1 MTLQKVGGRTMCYHL
16 LPLSFWADG
25 LYQQQQP
32 PTTGVRH
39 HNRRTT
45 WISRGLL
52 ERASAAMP
60 LTHVRR

>member
-1 MTLQKVGGRTMCYHL
+1 MCYYL
-16 LPLSFWADG
+16 LPLSLLFG
-25 LYQQQQP
+25 LTGWISNSA

-52 ERASAAMP
+52 ERASAAMS
-60 LTHVRR
+60 LTHSSQQTGRDRK